1 MKIDSKFA
9 AFFASAVFLGACL
22 LLPAQTGPTP
32 PPATPRFAYGGDAAE
47 LAAQFTDNL
56 VFLSPRVSVSEPSLF
71 ILDTT
76 EPSSSLAPDRAQAI
90 QRTDLA
96 TPVLNLANLDVPLA
110 SLPAKPNPD
119 FGPRLGLEYQGTLGR
134 NFLANLV
141 LEVDYARQ
149 TVRAYAPAS
158 YKYKGKGTVF
168 PLSVPDGVPV
178 VSLRFALERS
188 KERTANFIVDTALD
202 AAIVFN
208 EKFLAAHHM
217 NGDRGA
223 TIPTADPYT
232 GAPGAAL
239 GRMRTVEIGKN
250 FAGDVLAIYSNHQ
263 FPDVA
268 EPLAGAI
275 GARMLRRFTVVFDYP
290 HRQVLLEPNG
300 HFADPDEEDKS
311 GLVLLAKGT
320 NLKTFEVAGVEP
332 KSPAALAGIK
342 AGDVIAGV
350 DTDPAADLSLLVVRD
365 LFCQV
370 GHKYKVTVQRGD
382 QTKEITLQMRRYF

>member
-1 MKIDSKFA
+1 MRPKVA
-9 AFFASAVFLGACL
+9 VLFASFALLSVCL
-22 LLPAQTGPTP
+22 LLRAQTTPTP
-32 PPATPRFAYGGDAAE
+32 PTTATVPRFAYGGDAAE

-56 VFLSPRVSVSEPSLF
+56 VFLSPRVNVSEPSLL

-76 EPSSSLAPDRAQAI
+76 APTSFLAPDRAEAI
-90 QRTDLA
+90 NRTDA
-96 TPVLNLANLDVPLA
+96 PSPVLNLANLDVPLA
-110 SLPAKPNPD
+110 SLPAKPDPD
-119 FGPRLGLEYQGTLGR
+119 FGQRLGLEYQGTLGR
-134 NFLANLV
+134 DFLANLV
-141 LEVDYARQ
+141 VEVDYARQ
-149 TVRAYAPAS
+149 TVRAYSPAS
-158 YKYKGKGTVF
+158 YKYKGKGIVF
-168 PLSVPDGVPV
+168 PLSVTDGVPV
-178 VSLRFALERS
+178 VSIRFALERS

-202 AAIVFN
+202 APIVFN

-239 GRMRTVEIGKN
+239 GRMRTVEVGKS
-250 FAGDVLAIYSNHQ
+250 FAGDVLGVYSSHQ

-268 EPLAGAI
+268 AAGAI
-275 GARMLRRFTVVFDYP
+275 GARTLRRFTVVFDYP
-290 HRQVLLEPNG
+290 HHQLMLEPNS

-311 GLVLLAKGT
+311 GLVLVAKGT
-320 NLKTFEVAGVEP
+320 NLKTFEVANVQP

-350 DTDPAADLSLLVVRD
+350 DTDPAADLSLLVVRE

-370 GHKYKVTVQRGD
+370 GHKYKVTVQHGD

>member
-1 MKIDSKFA
+1 MKIRTKLA
-9 AFFASAVFLGACL
+9 ASFASVALFSVSL
-22 LLPAQTGPTP
+22 LVGAQTSPTP
-32 PPATPRFAYGGDAAE
+32 PVATPRFAYGGDAAE

-56 VFLSPRVSVSEPSLF
+56 VFLSPRVNVSEPSLF

-76 EPSSSLAPDRAQAI
+76 APISSLAPDRAEAI
-90 QRTDLA
+90 NRIDA
-96 TPVLNLANLDVPLA
+96 PSPVLNLANLDVPLVA
-110 SLPAKPNPD
+110 LPSKPNPD
-119 FGPRLGLEYQGTLGR
+119 FGSRLGLEYQGTLGR
-134 NFLANLV
+134 DFLADLV
-141 LEVDYARQ
+141 VEVDYARQ

-158 YKYKGKGTVF
+158 YKYTGKGTVF
-168 PLSVPDGVPV
+168 PLSVTDGVPV
-178 VSLRFALERS
+178 VSIRFALEKS
-188 KERTANFIVDTALD
+188 KERTANFVVDTALD
-202 AAIVFN
+202 APIVFN

-232 GAPGAAL
+232 GRPGAAL
-239 GRMRTVEIGKN
+239 GRMRTVEIGKS
-250 FAGDVLAIYSNHQ
+250 FAGDVLAIYSSHQ
-263 FPDVA
+263 FPEVA

-275 GARMLRRFTVVFDYP
+275 GAPMLRRFTVVFDYP
-290 HRQVLLEPNG
+290 HHQLMLEPNG

-320 NLKTFEVAGVEP
+320 NLKTFDVANVQP

-342 AGDVIAGV
+342 PGDVIAGV
-350 DTDPAADLSLLVVRD
+350 DTDPAAELSLLVVRD